1 MLRRSTFSLLLIISL
16 GHVLVISAQVQ
27 SKSGLP
33 VIQAVAFGVFSRFQE
48 ITTGVG
54 DAFRSGWSKYFA
66 LRGVERDNEQLRK
79 RVTELE
85 AQLQLEQA
93 QAAKARS
100 LEEALNLQRSLPA
113 PTLAARVIAGNPQP
127 GSLEVMIDRGS
138 ADGVKPDM
146 AVVGSRG
153 IIGRVIGP
161 LSLHAARV
169 QLIVGLN
176 AAAGATLEK
185 SGVGGVVSGGAK
197 DPPLRLEYIPNL
209 VDVQPG
215 ERVLTSG
222 QDGIYPSGFVI
233 GVVEKS
239 EKGKGGQRDI
249 SVRPAVD
256 VSHLEVV
263 LVILGEPAKASGSR
277 PS

>member
-1 MLRRSTFSLLLIISL
+1 
-16 GHVLVISAQVQ
+16 
-27 SKSGLP
+27 
-33 VIQAVAFGVFSRFQE
+33 
-48 ITTGVG
+48 
-54 DAFRSGWSKYFA
+54 
-66 LRGVERDNEQLRK
+66 
-79 RVTELE
+79 
-85 AQLQLEQA
+85 
-93 QAAKARS
+93 
-100 LEEALNLQRSLPA
+100 
-113 PTLAARVIAGNPQP
+113 
-127 GSLEVMIDRGS
+127 
-138 ADGVKPDM
+138 
-146 AVVGSRG
+146 
-153 IIGRVIGP
+153 
-161 LSLHAARV
+161 V

-185 SGVGGVVSGGAK
+185 SGVGGVVAGGAK
-197 DPPLRLEYIPNL
+197 DPPLRLEFIPNL

-239 EKGKGGQRDI
+239 EKGNNGQRDI

-263 LVILGEPAKASGSR
+263 LVILGEPAKTTGSR

>member
-33 VIQAVAFGVFSRFQE
+33 VIQSVAFGVFSRFQQ
-48 ITTGVG
+48 ITTGVADG
-54 DAFRSGWSKYFA
+54 VRSGWAKYFA

-85 AQLQLEQA
+85 AQLQQEQA
-93 QAAKARS
+93 QAAKARG
-100 LEEALNLQRSLPA
+100 LEEALNLQRSLAA

-153 IIGRVIGP
+153 VIGRVIGP
-161 LSLHAARV
+161 LSPHAARV

-239 EKGKGGQRDI
+239 EKGRNGQRDI

-263 LVILGEPAKASGSR
+263 LVILGQPAKAAGSR